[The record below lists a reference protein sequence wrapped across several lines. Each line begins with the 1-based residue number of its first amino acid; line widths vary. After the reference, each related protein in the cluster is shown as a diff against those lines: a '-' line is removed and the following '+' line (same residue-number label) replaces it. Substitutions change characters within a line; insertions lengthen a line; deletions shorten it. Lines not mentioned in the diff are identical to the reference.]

1 MNPAGRWLSER
12 QRVEATGPV
21 LIVGAGLAGWTVA
34 TTLREEG
41 YAGELV
47 VLGAEPHPPYDRPPL
62 SKAALRR
69 TTALEELTLPGA
81 DRAADLGIELRLGA
95 RAVGCDP
102 GARTVTLADGTRLD
116 YRELVIATGVRPRT
130 LPGALT
136 VRGRDDLAALW
147 ALPADAH
154 VAIVGAGFL
163 GSELAATLRT
173 LGHPVTLYAGSGA
186 PLTNQLGPEL
196 ATVLAR
202 WHTHHGVQLRHG
214 RVESVTGI
222 AADAVVACLGAE
234 PNTEWLTGS
243 GLALGDGVVV
253 DAEGRAG
260 AHEWAVG
267 DVANHAGAA
276 GRVEHRMAAST
287 AGVRLG
293 VHLAA
298 LQAGAEP
305 PAPLAA
311 VPYHWT
317 DHYGATV
324 QAYGEEPRPAGRRRY
339 PRWGQG
345 GGALRPRRGRG
356 RGRRRRVAEAAG
368 PRRETDPGRCG
379 VRPGRLRRLAQPCS
393 NPAPPNWALMS
404 PTRPCSSKP
413 TRTLPS
419 GKPMFS
425 AANPGSQP

>member
-102 GARTVTLADGTRLD
+102 GARTVTLADGTRLG

-202 WHTHHGVQLRHG
+202 WHSHHGVQLRHG

-253 DAEGRAG
+253 DAEARAG
-260 AHEWAVG
+260 AHVWAVG

-324 QAYGEEPRPAGRRRY
+324 QAYGEIAGEVDRAVVAGSPDEDKVAVLCGRD
-339 PRWGQG
+339 GIVVV
-345 GGALRPRRGRG
+345 GAVGVGLPKVLVRAAKLIRG
-356 RGRRRRVAEAAG
+356 AAAY
-368 PRRETDPGRCG
+368 DPDGFADS
-379 VRPGRLRRLAQPCS
+379 LS
-393 NPAPPNWALMS
+393 PAPTQPH
-404 PTRPCSSKP
+404 PTGR
-413 TRTLPS
+413 
-419 GKPMFS
+419 
-425 AANPGSQP
+425 